1 MSRFFFILLIGAL
14 LPCAATAETSQAKL
28 AIARLDCGTIQVND
42 LNVFSD
48 TDAYL
53 GQTMTLVDGCYLLR
67 HGDEYLLWDTGL
79 PAALKGAELSATGPM
94 AATLG
99 KTIVEQL
106 AELGVEITQIKTV
119 AISHYHFD
127 HIGQLPEFAHAKLLI
142 GRGDWEAVTAANPAP
157 NVSAE
162 PFKQWI
168 DGVASNVEVV
178 AGDKDIF
185 GDGRVIMLAMPGHT
199 PGHMSILITSQGER
213 ALVLGDAAHSP
224 VQVLEPDWVSRA
236 DMDPALTRQTR
247 RALLDRLEREEIIV
261 AAGHFQAPGFGKIV
275 RLQGRRYWRGL

>member
-199 PGHMSILITSQGER
+199 PGHSSL
-213 ALVLGDAAHSP
+213 LVRLANKGPLLLSGDLVHFIANYEHDGVP
-224 VQVLEPDWVSRA
+224 TFNTNRA
-236 DMDPALTRQTR
+236 DTLASLHRFKGLAGNNKATVIIQHEPA
-247 RALLDRLEREEIIV
+247 DV
-261 AAGHFQAPGFGKIV
+261 AKLPAFPAFAD
-275 RLQGRRYWRGL
+275 